1 MVLADLTNTV
11 KLDTGAVRKIY
22 TLDGHPVN
30 SLIDLKVNIHTLDGH
45 PVHFLIDLK
54 VNNYTLDGH
63 PVNSLLGLKLSL
75 IDLLRWSNSISVKLR
90 F

>member
-30 SLIDLKVNIHTLDGH
+30 SLIDIRLFLHNIETLCQ
-45 PVHFLIDLK
+45 HFISY
-54 VNNYTLDGH
+54 YTLN
-63 PVNSLLGLKLSL
+63 PNLE
-75 IDLLRWSNSISVKLR
+75 